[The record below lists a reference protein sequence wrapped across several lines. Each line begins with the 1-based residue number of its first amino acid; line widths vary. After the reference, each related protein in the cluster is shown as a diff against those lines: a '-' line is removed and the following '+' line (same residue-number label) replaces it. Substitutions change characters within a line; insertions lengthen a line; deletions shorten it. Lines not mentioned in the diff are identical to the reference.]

1 MTLRLR
7 LSFGIIATIVLWAA
21 LLLLPFMVPGY
32 DFVRETVSLIGEM
45 SSPARVP
52 FAAMLCAFA
61 ICLLVFAWGLGDAS
75 IKLGRSTA
83 AAYLTGFMAI
93 ASAGVGIFAFPH
105 PLHNVFGLSEIV
117 GYQAPW
123 VLAMTWRREPRVRR
137 VVTFSWWMGILMWCA
152 IVANMGAI
160 DFHSWLWQVEK
171 PEYGLVQ
178 RALFLTWSAWLA
190 GTSVMLRSNRAMA
203 DERARGIAGHRVTRD

>member
-7 LSFGIIATIVLWAA
+7 LSFGIIAALVLWAG

-32 DFVRETVSLIGEM
+32 NSVRETVSLIGEM

-52 FAAMLCAFA
+52 FAAMLCVLAV
-61 ICLLVFAWGLGDAS
+61 CLLIFAWALRGAS

-93 ASAGVGIFAFPH
+93 SSAGVGLFAFPN

-123 VLAMTWRREPRVRR
+123 VLAWTWRREPSVRH
-137 VVTFSWWMGILMWCA
+137 VVTFSWWMGILMWC
-152 IVANMGAI
+152 VLVPNLSAI

-171 PEYGLVQ
+171 PAYGLIQ
-178 RALFLTWSAWLA
+178 RALFLTWSAWLV
-190 GTSVMLRSNRAMA
+190 GTSVMLMTNCTLADDGARMA
-203 DERARGIAGHRVTRD
+203 LSATE

>member
-1 MTLRLR
+1 MTLRSR
-7 LSFGIIATIVLWAA
+7 LSFGIIAIIVLWAG
-21 LLLLPFMVPGY
+21 LLLLPLMVPGY
-32 DFVRETVSLIGEM
+32 SFVRETVSLIGEM

-52 FAAMLCAFA
+52 FAAVLCALA
-61 ICLLVFAWGLGDAS
+61 ACLLIFAWGLRDVS

-93 ASAGVGIFAFPH
+93 SSVGVGIFAFPH

-123 VLAMTWRREPRVRR
+123 VLALTWRREQGMRR
-137 VVTFSWWMGILMWCA
+137 VVVFSWWMGILVWCA
-152 IVANMGAI
+152 IAANLGAI

-171 PEYGLVQ
+171 PVYGLVQ
-178 RALFLTWSAWLA
+178 RALFLTWSAWLV
-190 GTSVMLRSNRAMA
+190 GTSIMLGSNHAMA
-203 DERARGIAGHRVTRD
+203 AERVHAALPPTK